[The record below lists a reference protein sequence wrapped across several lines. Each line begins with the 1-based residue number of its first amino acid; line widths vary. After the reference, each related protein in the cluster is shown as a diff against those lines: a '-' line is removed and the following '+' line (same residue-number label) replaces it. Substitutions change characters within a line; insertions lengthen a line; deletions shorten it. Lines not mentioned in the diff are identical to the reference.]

1 MTKRRALLK
10 LMGVGAG
17 VSLANPQASAGLLPS
32 PQPTLPQYDNLLGGL
47 TRAADLMGKKIAY
60 NWTYNGP
67 NLTGAPLA
75 FGLPLD
81 DIPSL
86 EWLLKV
92 IDVIL
97 KLVGN
102 FLAAL
107 ARQMDPAHASELGT
121 LQQQIDAMQLT
132 FTEVNGRHQQLLDAH
147 AGKTFADLATM
158 AEIPLLQQ
166 RILGAL
172 AQLPAMWANVT
183 TLAQG
188 SLNSPQGMGDFSDK
202 DSLARFDALFVT
214 MPMPDL
220 AKEWHS
226 DQLFAHLRVAGPNPM
241 LIKRVDAALP
251 AKFPLQDS
259 QYRQVMGNDDSLSEA
274 MASKRLYIL
283 DYVQLGGMAPAGVTN
298 KLLTGPSYNTAPI
311 ALFAVPKGDKALMP
325 VAIQCGQDARTNP
338 MFLRPTAG
346 NTAAFWSWQ
355 MAKNMVQAADFNF
368 HEMFV
373 HLGRTHLVSEAF
385 CVATQRCLAPSHP
398 LHVLLVPHFEGD
410 LWINLL
416 AAVTI
421 MSPGTFGD
429 VIEGPPLKAM
439 QSGAVQDRL
448 AFDFYASMPAQDFRT
463 RGVDDST
470 SLPEY
475 PYRDDALLLWDA
487 ISQWV
492 RDYIALYYRNDSDV
506 LNDQELRAWAQ
517 EVINKGKIKGFTP
530 ITSVAQLNS
539 VITMV
544 IFTAS
549 AQHAAVNFPQQTVMT
564 YPPLSA
570 GVSRTPPPTQ
580 TSGATQADWS
590 RQLPGALVIFA
601 QYNFLQVLGGIHYRP
616 LGEYRHNRFP
626 YAPALTD
633 PRVAPVLQRFK
644 ASLAQIESTIQARNA
659 QRSRP
664 YPHLLPSLIPAS
676 TNI

>member
-1 MTKRRALLK
+1 MKQRRALLK
-10 LMGVGAG
+10 LMGAGAG
-17 VSLANPQASAGLLPS
+17 TCLVTPPVSAGLITSATPK
-32 PQPTLPQYDNLLGGL
+32 LPQYDSLLGGL
-47 TRAADLMGKKIAY
+47 TRTADLMGKRIAY
-60 NWTYNGP
+60 NWTYSGP
-67 NLTGAPLA
+67 NLAGAPLV
-75 FGLPLD
+75 FGLPLEE
-81 DIPSL
+81 IPSL

-92 IDVIL
+92 VDVIL

-107 ARQMDPAHASELGT
+107 ARQMDPAHAGELGA
-121 LQQQIDAMQLT
+121 LQQQIDTMQRT
-132 FTEVNGRHQQLLDAH
+132 FTEVNDRHQQLLAAH
-147 AGKTFADLATM
+147 AGQTSADLGTLTEVA
-158 AEIPLLQQ
+158 LLQQ
-166 RILGAL
+166 RVQGAL
-172 AQLPAMWANVT
+172 AQLPAMWANATALV
-183 TLAQG
+183 QG
-188 SLNSPQGMGDFSDK
+188 RLSSPQGLGDFSDK

-214 MPMPDL
+214 MPMPDM

-226 DQLFAHLRVAGPNPM
+226 DEVFAHLRVAGPNPM
-241 LIKRVDAALP
+241 LIKRVDGALP

-259 QYRQVMGNDDSLSEA
+259 QYRQVMGNDDSLAEA
-274 MASKRLYIL
+274 VADKRLYIL

-298 KLLTGPSYNTAPI
+298 KLLTGASYNTAPI
-311 ALFAVPKGDKALMP
+311 ALFAVPKGGKALMP
-325 VAIQCGQDARTNP
+325 VAIQCGQDAQANP
-338 MFLRPTAG
+338 MFLRPKPG

-355 MAKNMVQAADFNF
+355 MAKNVVQAADFNY

-416 AAVTI
+416 AALTI
-421 MSPGTFGD
+421 MAPGTFGD

-439 QSGAVQDRL
+439 QSGAVQNRL
-448 AFDFYASMPAQDFRT
+448 AFDFYASMPTEDFRA
-463 RGVDDST
+463 RGVDDAT

-492 RDYIALYYRNDSDV
+492 RDYIGLYYRSDSDV
-506 LNDQELRAWAQ
+506 VNDNELKAWVQ
-517 EVINKGKIKGFTP
+517 EVINKGKIKGFRP
-530 ITSVAQLNS
+530 ITSIAQLTS

-570 GVSRTPPPTQ
+570 AVSRTPPPTQ
-580 TSGATQADWS
+580 TSGAAQADWS
-590 RQLPGALVIFA
+590 RQLPGALVTLA
-601 QYNFLQVLGGIHYRP
+601 QYNFLQVLGGVHYRP
-616 LGEYRHNRFP
+616 LGEYRRNRFP

-633 PRVAPVLQRFK
+633 TRVAPLLQRFK
-644 ASLAQIESTIQARNA
+644 DKLAQIESTIQARNT

-664 YPHLLPSLIPAS
+664 YPHLLPSRIPTS